1 MDRLPDWRAQEEH
14 ALRPVQE
21 GSAEARFR
29 QLLQAPAATLLPG
42 AMNALAARII
52 EDSGFEAIYVTG
64 AGLTN
69 ANLGM
74 PDLGLI
80 TATELAEQVARI
92 RDVTELPLVV
102 DADTGFGNALN
113 TRRTVRSLERAGA
126 SVIQLEDQTFPK
138 KCGHFE
144 DKSVVA
150 ADEMVMKIQAAVD
163 ARSSSELLI
172 MARTD
177 AAATHGIDEAIER
190 AGRYREAG
198 ADISFVEGPRSREDI
213 ARIGREVDGPKLINL
228 VVGGKTPLLSRSE
241 LAELGYA
248 LVLYANAGLQAAI
261 LAMQQVYGHLK
272 QHGDLEGIRD
282 QLAGFAERQRVIL
295 KDHFDEL
302 DRKYALGE
310 NQ

>member
-1 MDRLPDWRAQEEH
+1 MKLELAGDKAM
-14 ALRPVQE
+14 
-21 GSAEARFR
+21 
-29 QLLQAPAATLLPG
+29 LLPG

-52 EDSGFEAIYVTG
+52 EDTGFGAIYVTG
-64 AGLTN
+64 AGVTN
-69 ANLGM
+69 ASLGM

-80 TATELAEQVARI
+80 TATEIAEQVARI

-150 ADEMVMKIQAAVD
+150 AEEMVQKLHAAVD
-163 ARSSSELLI
+163 ARRSEDLLI

-177 AAATHGIDEAIER
+177 AAATHGIEHAIER
-190 AGRYREAG
+190 ANLYIEAG
-198 ADISFVEGPRSREDI
+198 ADISFVEGPRTLEDI
-213 ARIGREVDGPKLINL
+213 RLVAEQVPGPKLINL
-228 VVGGKTPLLSRSE
+228 VVGGKTPLLPLDE
-241 LAELGYA
+241 LGAMGYA

-261 LAMQQVYGHLK
+261 LALQKVYAHLME
-272 QHGDLEGIRD
+272 HGDIEAMRD
-282 QLAGFAERQRVIL
+282 QLADFADRQKVIR

-302 DRKYALGE
+302 DRKYATGE
-310 NQ
+310 GN

>member
-1 MDRLPDWRAQEEH
+1 M
-14 ALRPVQE
+14 
-21 GSAEARFR
+21 
-29 QLLQAPAATLLPG
+29 LLPG

-52 EDSGFEAIYVTG
+52 EDAGFEAIYVTG
-64 AGLTN
+64 AGVTN

-80 TATELAEQVARI
+80 TATELADQVARI

-150 ADEMVMKIQAAVD
+150 ADEMEMKIQAAVE
-163 ARSSSELLI
+163 ARSSSDLLI

-190 AGRYREAG
+190 AGRYRAAG
-198 ADISFVEGPRSREDI
+198 ADISFVEGPRTKEDI
-213 ARIGREVDGPKLINL
+213 SRVAREVEGPKLINL
-228 VVGGKTPLLSRSE
+228 VVGGKTPLMSRAE
-241 LAELGYA
+241 LAQLGYA

-261 LAMQQVYGHLK
+261 RAMQHVYGHLK
-272 QHGDLEGIRD
+272 EHG
-282 QLAGFAERQRVIL
+282 
-295 KDHFDEL
+295 
-302 DRKYALGE
+302 
-310 NQ
+310 